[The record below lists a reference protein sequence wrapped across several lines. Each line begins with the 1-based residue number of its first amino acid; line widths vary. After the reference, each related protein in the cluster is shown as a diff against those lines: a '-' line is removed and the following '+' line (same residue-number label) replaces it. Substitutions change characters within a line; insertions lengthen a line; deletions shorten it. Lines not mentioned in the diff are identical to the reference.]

1 MTDQQETLPKV
12 QDIVQAIVLDHADSS
27 DDEIVLSVY
36 NTPGLKLSVKD
47 AIAEVRKAKIALGLE
62 KTPAQRKAEFEDAVE
77 ALEGFDLTNTEFVA
91 EALTLG
97 EDLGIPVATAKKY
110 LAAWATELNVTL
122 AVAESKGR
130 TPSNWPAV
138 KAAFEGSSLEKLD
151 ADKDSALALIREVGN
166 LTDDKKVQAIF
177 ARLRKEFGAVV
188 TPGESKVDKLVA
200 WFKEA
205 HAAGLPTGRKEIV
218 DAGIAAGMTATSAQY
233 YVNVFNITKSLL
245 ADLK

>member
-1 MTDQQETLPKV
+1 MTDQQDATPKL
-12 QDIVQAIVLDHADSS
+12 QDIVQAIVTEHADASE
-27 DDEIVLSVY
+27 DEIVLAVY
-36 NTPGLKLSVKD
+36 NTAELKLTVKD

-77 ALEGFDLTNTEFVA
+77 GLEGFDLANADFVA

-110 LAAWATELNVTL
+110 LAAWATELNVSV

-138 KAAFEGSSLEKLD
+138 KAAFEGSSLEELD
-151 ADKDSALALIREVGN
+151 TDKDGALAKIREASD
-166 LTDDKKVQAIF
+166 LADDKKVLAIF
-177 ARLRKEFGAVV
+177 ARLRKEFGA
-188 TPGESKVDKLVA
+188 TANTGESKVDKLVA

-205 HAAGLPTGRKEIV
+205 HTAGQPTGRKEIV
-218 DAGIAAGMTATSAQY
+218 EAGIAAGMTATSAQY

-245 ADLK
+245 ADLN